1 MRSSPII
8 ATGAAAVLALALA
21 GPAAAAG
28 PTVEAWTNTRD
39 VPYFDCPAG
48 FTVNGVW
55 TVSHSLKTW
64 FHADGT
70 PDRDIEQV
78 SFTGAFVNHRNGK
91 SIADAGKVI
100 YFDTLGPDFSY
111 LSTDA
116 NVVRKS
122 TYFKVAGRATN
133 DGSFHGVD
141 QFDVNIPAACAALGA

>member
-1 MRSSPII
+1 
-8 ATGAAAVLALALA
+8 
-21 GPAAAAG
+21 
-28 PTVEAWTNTRD
+28 
-39 VPYFDCPAG
+39 
-48 FTVNGVW
+48 
-55 TVSHSLKTW
+55 
-64 FHADGT
+64 
-70 PDRDIEQV
+70 V